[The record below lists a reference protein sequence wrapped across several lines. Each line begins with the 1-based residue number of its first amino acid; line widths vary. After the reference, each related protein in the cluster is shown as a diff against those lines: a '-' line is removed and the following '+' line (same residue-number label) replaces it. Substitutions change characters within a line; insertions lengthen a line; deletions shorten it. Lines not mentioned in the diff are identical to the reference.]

1 VITIDDGEFMALPP
15 TRSAEPDGPR
25 FLRAARALDGAGN
38 LVVDAVL
45 ELDGTKIRALG
56 SAAEFGSAIDGI
68 ARSDYGDATLLPG
81 FIDTHAHVAMP
92 ADGRS
97 YSEVVRDPDEV
108 WALTAYENVARHLH
122 AGVTTIRDNG
132 ARNRVT
138 FAVRDFLRQRDLIH
152 PRLLLAGRPV
162 TRSNGHMAWCNGS
175 ADRPDD
181 IRMAVRL
188 LAAEGADHIKLV
200 ASGGGTPGTLQ
211 SEASYTADELRIA
224 VEAARELGLRTTA
237 HCHATSAIR
246 NAVEA
251 GVGCIEHV
259 SFIRRSD
266 ALDPPRKQVGA
277 AWTGLTVDYDP
288 EVVEAL
294 QRSDCYLSLTLP
306 GAYGPVLELRD
317 QATRRELTAGELAK
331 LAMSEEHVDR
341 KLKVAERLVADGLG
355 GRIVLGT
362 DAGAGDTTFGRMNLA
377 LVLAV
382 RGGMQPMAAIESG
395 TRVAAE
401 ACGISGDTGT
411 LEPGKAAD
419 VVVVDG
425 DPLTDIGATG
435 RVLATFRAGMEIA
448 GPFAAVA
455 SRPPRTAR

>member
-1 VITIDDGEFMALPP
+1 M
-15 TRSAEPDGPR
+15 RSSTTPSAPR
-25 FLRAARALDGAGN
+25 YLRAARAFDGAGN
-38 LVVDAVL
+38 VITDAVL
-45 ELDGTKIRALG
+45 ELRGTVIGSLD
-56 SAAEFGSAIDGI
+56 SAAAFGSAIN
-68 ARSDYGDATLLPG
+68 ASNCLDYGEATLLPG
-81 FIDTHAHVAMP
+81 LIDMHAHVSMP

-97 YSEVVRDPDEV
+97 YNEVCRDPDEI
-108 WALTAYENVARHLH
+108 WALTAYQNVARHLE

-138 FAVRDFLRQRDLIH
+138 FAVRDFLRSRDVTH

-162 TRSNGHMAWCNGS
+162 TRSDGHMAWCNGS
-175 ADRPDD
+175 ADRPED
-181 IRMAVRL
+181 IRRAVRL

-211 SEASYTADELRIA
+211 GEPSYSTAELRVA

-246 NAVEA
+246 NAAEA
-251 GVGCIEHV
+251 EVDCIEHV
-259 SFIRRSD
+259 SFILRSD
-266 ALDPPRKQVGA
+266 ASDPPRNRVGA

-288 EVVEAL
+288 EVVAAL

-306 GAYGPVLELRD
+306 GAYGPVLELREE
-317 QATRRELTAGELAK
+317 ATRRTLTPAETTRLAN
-331 LAMSEEHVDR
+331 SEEHVDR
-341 KLKVAERLVADGLG
+341 KLKVAERLLADGFG
-355 GRIVLGT
+355 ARIVLGT

-382 RGGMQPMAAIESG
+382 RAGMQPTAAIQAA

-401 ACGISGDTGT
+401 ACGIASDTGT

-419 VVVVDG
+419 VVVIDG
-425 DPLTDIGATG
+425 DPLTDIAAMG
-435 RVLATFRAGMEIA
+435 RVLATFRGGTEVAG
-448 GPFAAVA
+448 
-455 SRPPRTAR
+455 TARSGAR